1 MGGVESEPVTPLAV
15 TLPGRPAELHAGII
29 AAFALGRS
37 TPQERHPHPSTTLLK
52 SGLDRLALRLGDGES
67 VYVDR
72 TDHLIVQMA
81 THRPLAARRRMQSL
95 IGGLVRSPLVDEDGP
110 THVDVGSA
118 WTRLSG
124 EIFTDA
130 SRMREVSDQAD
141 QSLRNRDLVLRSG
154 ERAKARRKPAKAFI
168 PLLTVLSIALTFAL
182 PLAIMML
189 AYLAG
194 VDISGFVYLGLVAV
208 LLLMSATQLA
218 EGLSALRKN
227 PLPPPS
233 ATPAPPATAIVAAYL
248 PNEAATILETLR
260 SVLSQKYDG
269 GLQVIL
275 AYNSPV
281 SLPVEDELR
290 ALAAQ
295 EPRLELL
302 RVAYSRSKADNV
314 NAALAIVT
322 GEFVGIF
329 DADHHPMVGSFER
342 AWRWFADG
350 ADVVQGHCVV
360 RNGDESGIA
369 RLVAVEFEQIYA
381 VSHPGRQRLHHFGI
395 FGGSNG
401 YWRTQ
406 LLRETRLRSQFL
418 TEDIDSSIRAV
429 RMGARIVNDPGLISR
444 ELAPVNFR
452 ALEAADAVGPGM
464 VRGEPAPRPLR
475 HLAQRPEPA
484 PALRP
489 VDAAGLARTLPLDR
503 LADVADPRVLHLAR
517 QRNRSGQ
524 CSAGVLA
531 HDGVHADDRPDPD
544 RLRLQARRSGDPRA
558 HVMVVA
564 VRLRVGDRVLRAEEH
579 HRARGADPAH
589 PPPGRVGRD
598 PPRSRRSNVYP
609 HLVGEPDQRLVALEK
624 SRLPRRIV
632 AREVHVAVGRETLEN
647 ERREEV
653 SRVVLV
659 ARRRRA
665 AAEPARRDE
674 TASHGA

>member
-1 MGGVESEPVTPLAV
+1 
-15 TLPGRPAELHAGII
+15 
-29 AAFALGRS
+29 
-37 TPQERHPHPSTTLLK
+37 
-52 SGLDRLALRLGDGES
+52 
-67 VYVDR
+67 
-72 TDHLIVQMA
+72 
-81 THRPLAARRRMQSL
+81 
-95 IGGLVRSPLVDEDGP
+95 
-110 THVDVGSA
+110 
-118 WTRLSG
+118 
-124 EIFTDA
+124 
-130 SRMREVSDQAD
+130 
-141 QSLRNRDLVLRSG
+141 
-154 ERAKARRKPAKAFI
+154 
-168 PLLTVLSIALTFAL
+168 
-182 PLAIMML
+182 
-189 AYLAG
+189 AG

-218 EGLSALRKN
+218 EGLSALRRN

-452 ALEAADAVGPGM
+452 ALWKQRMRWAQGWFEVS
-464 VRGEPAPRPLR
+464 LR
-475 HLAQRPEPA
+475 HGHSAISPS
-484 PALRP
+484 
-489 VDAAGLARTLPLDR
+489 GLSL
-503 LADVADPRVLHLAR
+503 R
-517 QRNRSGQ
+517 QRYGLWMLLGWRELFPWIASLMWPT
-524 CSAGVLA
+524 LA
-531 HDGVHADDRPDPD
+531 FFIWRDNGIDLANAPQVFWLTTAFTLTTGPILIAFAYKLGAPEIREHTSWWWQYVFVSVIAYSELKNIIVRVAQIRHILRQDEWVVTPRGHVDRTST
-544 RLRLQARRSGDPRA
+544 R
-558 HVMVVA
+558 
-564 VRLRVGDRVLRAEEH
+564 
-579 HRARGADPAH
+579 
-589 PPPGRVGRD
+589 
-598 PPRSRRSNVYP
+598 
-609 HLVGEPDQRLVALEK
+609 
-624 SRLPRRIV
+624 
-632 AREVHVAVGRETLEN
+632 T
-647 ERREEV
+647 
-653 SRVVLV
+653 
-659 ARRRRA
+659 
-665 AAEPARRDE
+665 
-674 TASHGA
+674 

>member
-1 MGGVESEPVTPLAV
+1 MDVVESEPVTPLAV

-130 SRMREVSDQAD
+130 SRMRDVSDQAD

-168 PLLTVLSIALTFAL
+168 PLLTMLSIALTFVL
-182 PLAIMML
+182 PLVIMMTT
-189 AYLAG
+189 YLAG

-218 EGLSALRKN
+218 EGLSALRRN

-452 ALEAADAVGPGM
+452 ALWKQRMRWAQGWFEVS
-464 VRGEPAPRPLR
+464 LR
-475 HLAQRPEPA
+475 HGHSAISPS
-484 PALRP
+484 
-489 VDAAGLARTLPLDR
+489 GLSL
-503 LADVADPRVLHLAR
+503 R
-517 QRNRSGQ
+517 QRYGLWMLLGWRELFPWIASLMWPT
-524 CSAGVLA
+524 LA
-531 HDGVHADDRPDPD
+531 FFIWRDNGIDLANAPQVFWLTTAFTLTTGPILIAFAYKLGAPEIREHTSWWWQYVFVSVIAYSELKNIIVRVAQIRHILRQDEWVVTPRGHVDRTST
-544 RLRLQARRSGDPRA
+544 R
-558 HVMVVA
+558 
-564 VRLRVGDRVLRAEEH
+564 
-579 HRARGADPAH
+579 
-589 PPPGRVGRD
+589 
-598 PPRSRRSNVYP
+598 
-609 HLVGEPDQRLVALEK
+609 
-624 SRLPRRIV
+624 
-632 AREVHVAVGRETLEN
+632 T
-647 ERREEV
+647 
-653 SRVVLV
+653 
-659 ARRRRA
+659 
-665 AAEPARRDE
+665 
-674 TASHGA
+674 

>member
-1 MGGVESEPVTPLAV
+1 MDVVESEPVTPLAV

-452 ALEAADAVGPGM
+452 ALWKQRMRWAQGWFEVS
-464 VRGEPAPRPLR
+464 LR
-475 HLAQRPEPA
+475 HGHSAISPS
-484 PALRP
+484 
-489 VDAAGLARTLPLDR
+489 GLSL
-503 LADVADPRVLHLAR
+503 R
-517 QRNRSGQ
+517 QRYGLWMLLGWRELFPWIASLMWPT
-524 CSAGVLA
+524 LA
-531 HDGVHADDRPDPD
+531 FFIWRDNGIDLANAPQVFWLTTAFTLTTGPILIAFAYKLGAPEIREHTSWWWQYVFVSVIAYSELKNIIVRVAQIRHILRQDEWVVTPRGHVDRTST
-544 RLRLQARRSGDPRA
+544 R
-558 HVMVVA
+558 
-564 VRLRVGDRVLRAEEH
+564 
-579 HRARGADPAH
+579 
-589 PPPGRVGRD
+589 
-598 PPRSRRSNVYP
+598 
-609 HLVGEPDQRLVALEK
+609 
-624 SRLPRRIV
+624 
-632 AREVHVAVGRETLEN
+632 T
-647 ERREEV
+647 
-653 SRVVLV
+653 
-659 ARRRRA
+659 
-665 AAEPARRDE
+665 
-674 TASHGA
+674 

>member
-1 MGGVESEPVTPLAV
+1 MDVVESEPVTPLAV

-168 PLLTVLSIALTFAL
+168 PLLTVLSIALTFVL
-182 PLAIMML
+182 PLVIMMTT
-189 AYLAG
+189 YLAG

-281 SLPVEDELR
+281 TLPVEDELR

-381 VSHPGRQRLHHFGI
+381 VSHPGRQRLHQFGI

-452 ALEAADAVGPGM
+452 ALWKQRMRWAQGWFEVS
-464 VRGEPAPRPLR
+464 LR
-475 HLAQRPEPA
+475 HGHSAISPS
-484 PALRP
+484 
-489 VDAAGLARTLPLDR
+489 GLSL
-503 LADVADPRVLHLAR
+503 R
-517 QRNRSGQ
+517 QRYGLWMLLGWRELFPWIASLMWPTLAFFIWRDNGID
-524 CSAGVLA
+524 LA
-531 HDGVHADDRPDPD
+531 HAPQVFWLTTAFTLTTGPILIAFAYKLGAPEIRERTSWWWQYVFVSVIAYSELKNIIVRVAQIRHILRQDEWVVTPRGHVDRT
-544 RLRLQARRSGDPRA
+544 STRA
-558 HVMVVA
+558 
-564 VRLRVGDRVLRAEEH
+564 
-579 HRARGADPAH
+579 
-589 PPPGRVGRD
+589 
-598 PPRSRRSNVYP
+598 
-609 HLVGEPDQRLVALEK
+609 
-624 SRLPRRIV
+624 
-632 AREVHVAVGRETLEN
+632 
-647 ERREEV
+647 
-653 SRVVLV
+653 
-659 ARRRRA
+659 
-665 AAEPARRDE
+665 
-674 TASHGA
+674 

>member
-1 MGGVESEPVTPLAV
+1 MDVVESEPVTPLAV

-452 ALEAADAVGPGM
+452 ALWKQRMRWAQGWFEVS
-464 VRGEPAPRPLR
+464 LR
-475 HLAQRPEPA
+475 HGHSAISPS
-484 PALRP
+484 
-489 VDAAGLARTLPLDR
+489 GLSL
-503 LADVADPRVLHLAR
+503 R
-517 QRNRSGQ
+517 QRYGLWMLLGWRELFPWIASLMWPTVAFFIWRDNGID
-524 CSAGVLA
+524 LA
-531 HDGVHADDRPDPD
+531 NAPQVFWLTTAFTLTTGPILIAFAYKLGAPEIREHTSWWWQYVFVSVIAYSELKNIIVRVAQIRHILRQDEWVVTPRGHVDRTST
-544 RLRLQARRSGDPRA
+544 R
-558 HVMVVA
+558 
-564 VRLRVGDRVLRAEEH
+564 
-579 HRARGADPAH
+579 
-589 PPPGRVGRD
+589 
-598 PPRSRRSNVYP
+598 
-609 HLVGEPDQRLVALEK
+609 
-624 SRLPRRIV
+624 
-632 AREVHVAVGRETLEN
+632 T
-647 ERREEV
+647 
-653 SRVVLV
+653 
-659 ARRRRA
+659 
-665 AAEPARRDE
+665 
-674 TASHGA
+674 

>member
-1 MGGVESEPVTPLAV
+1 MDVVESEPVTPLAV

-37 TPQERHPHPSTTLLK
+37 TPQERHPHPTTTLLK

-281 SLPVEDELR
+281 SLPVEGELR

-452 ALEAADAVGPGM
+452 ALWKQRMRWAQGWFEVS
-464 VRGEPAPRPLR
+464 LR
-475 HLAQRPEPA
+475 HGHSAISPS
-484 PALRP
+484 
-489 VDAAGLARTLPLDR
+489 GLSL
-503 LADVADPRVLHLAR
+503 R
-517 QRNRSGQ
+517 QRYGLWMLLGWRELFPWIASLMWPT
-524 CSAGVLA
+524 LA
-531 HDGVHADDRPDPD
+531 FFIWRDNGIDLANAPQVFWLTTAFTLTTGPILIAFAYKLGAPEIREHTSWWWQYVFVSVIAYSELKNIIVRVAQIRHILRQDEWVVTPRGHVDRTST
-544 RLRLQARRSGDPRA
+544 R
-558 HVMVVA
+558 
-564 VRLRVGDRVLRAEEH
+564 
-579 HRARGADPAH
+579 
-589 PPPGRVGRD
+589 
-598 PPRSRRSNVYP
+598 
-609 HLVGEPDQRLVALEK
+609 
-624 SRLPRRIV
+624 
-632 AREVHVAVGRETLEN
+632 T
-647 ERREEV
+647 
-653 SRVVLV
+653 
-659 ARRRRA
+659 
-665 AAEPARRDE
+665 
-674 TASHGA
+674 

>member
-1 MGGVESEPVTPLAV
+1 MDVVESEPITPLAV

-130 SRMREVSDQAD
+130 SRMRDVSDQAD

-168 PLLTVLSIALTFAL
+168 PLLTVLSIALTFVL
-182 PLAIMML
+182 PLVIMMTT
-189 AYLAG
+189 YLAG
-194 VDISGFVYLGLVAV
+194 VDVSGFVYLGLVAV

-218 EGLSALRKN
+218 EGLSALRMN

-452 ALEAADAVGPGM
+452 ALWKQRMRWAQGWFEVS
-464 VRGEPAPRPLR
+464 LR
-475 HLAQRPEPA
+475 HGHSAISPS
-484 PALRP
+484 
-489 VDAAGLARTLPLDR
+489 GLSL
-503 LADVADPRVLHLAR
+503 R
-517 QRNRSGQ
+517 QRYGLWMLLGWRELFPWIASLMWPT
-524 CSAGVLA
+524 LA
-531 HDGVHADDRPDPD
+531 FFIWRDNGIDLANAPQVFWLTTAFTLTTGPILIAFAYKLGAPEIREHTSWWWQYVFVSVIAYSELKNIIVRVAQIRHILRQDEWVVTPRGHVDRTST
-544 RLRLQARRSGDPRA
+544 R
-558 HVMVVA
+558 
-564 VRLRVGDRVLRAEEH
+564 
-579 HRARGADPAH
+579 
-589 PPPGRVGRD
+589 
-598 PPRSRRSNVYP
+598 
-609 HLVGEPDQRLVALEK
+609 
-624 SRLPRRIV
+624 
-632 AREVHVAVGRETLEN
+632 T
-647 ERREEV
+647 
-653 SRVVLV
+653 
-659 ARRRRA
+659 
-665 AAEPARRDE
+665 
-674 TASHGA
+674 

>member
-1 MGGVESEPVTPLAV
+1 MDVVESEPVTPLAV

-281 SLPVEDELR
+281 SLPVEGELR

-452 ALEAADAVGPGM
+452 ALWKQRMRWAQGWFEVS
-464 VRGEPAPRPLR
+464 LR
-475 HLAQRPEPA
+475 HGHSAISPS
-484 PALRP
+484 
-489 VDAAGLARTLPLDR
+489 GLSL
-503 LADVADPRVLHLAR
+503 R
-517 QRNRSGQ
+517 QRYGLWMLLGWRELFPWIASLMWPTLAFFIWRDNGID
-524 CSAGVLA
+524 LA
-531 HDGVHADDRPDPD
+531 HAPQVFWLTTAFTLTTGPILIAFAYKLGAPEIRERTAWWWQYVFVSVIAYSELKNIIVRVAQIRHILRQDEWVVTPRGHVDRTST
-544 RLRLQARRSGDPRA
+544 R
-558 HVMVVA
+558 
-564 VRLRVGDRVLRAEEH
+564 
-579 HRARGADPAH
+579 
-589 PPPGRVGRD
+589 
-598 PPRSRRSNVYP
+598 
-609 HLVGEPDQRLVALEK
+609 
-624 SRLPRRIV
+624 
-632 AREVHVAVGRETLEN
+632 T
-647 ERREEV
+647 
-653 SRVVLV
+653 
-659 ARRRRA
+659 
-665 AAEPARRDE
+665 
-674 TASHGA
+674 

>member
-1 MGGVESEPVTPLAV
+1 MDVVESEPVTPLAV

-281 SLPVEDELR
+281 SLPVEGELR

-452 ALEAADAVGPGM
+452 ALWKQRMRWAQGWFEVS
-464 VRGEPAPRPLR
+464 LR
-475 HLAQRPEPA
+475 HGHSAISPS
-484 PALRP
+484 
-489 VDAAGLARTLPLDR
+489 GLSL
-503 LADVADPRVLHLAR
+503 R
-517 QRNRSGQ
+517 QRYGLWMLLGWRELFPWIASLMWPT
-524 CSAGVLA
+524 LA
-531 HDGVHADDRPDPD
+531 FFIWRDNGIDLANAPQVFWLTTAFTLTTGPILIAFAYKLGAPEIREHTSWWWQYVFVSVIAYSELKNIIVRVAQIRHILRQDEWVVTPRGHVDRT
-544 RLRLQARRSGDPRA
+544 STRA
-558 HVMVVA
+558 
-564 VRLRVGDRVLRAEEH
+564 
-579 HRARGADPAH
+579 
-589 PPPGRVGRD
+589 
-598 PPRSRRSNVYP
+598 
-609 HLVGEPDQRLVALEK
+609 
-624 SRLPRRIV
+624 
-632 AREVHVAVGRETLEN
+632 
-647 ERREEV
+647 
-653 SRVVLV
+653 
-659 ARRRRA
+659 
-665 AAEPARRDE
+665 
-674 TASHGA
+674 

>member
-1 MGGVESEPVTPLAV
+1 MDVVESEPITPLAV

-452 ALEAADAVGPGM
+452 ALWKQRMRWAQGWFEVS
-464 VRGEPAPRPLR
+464 LR
-475 HLAQRPEPA
+475 HGHSAISPS
-484 PALRP
+484 
-489 VDAAGLARTLPLDR
+489 GLSL
-503 LADVADPRVLHLAR
+503 R
-517 QRNRSGQ
+517 QRYGLWMLLGWRELFPWIASLMWPT
-524 CSAGVLA
+524 LA
-531 HDGVHADDRPDPD
+531 FFIWRDNGIDLANAPQVFWLTTAFTLTTGPILIAFAYKLGAPEIREHTSWWWQYVFVSVIAYSELKNIIVRVAQIRHILRQDEWVVTPRGHVDRTST
-544 RLRLQARRSGDPRA
+544 R
-558 HVMVVA
+558 
-564 VRLRVGDRVLRAEEH
+564 
-579 HRARGADPAH
+579 
-589 PPPGRVGRD
+589 
-598 PPRSRRSNVYP
+598 
-609 HLVGEPDQRLVALEK
+609 
-624 SRLPRRIV
+624 
-632 AREVHVAVGRETLEN
+632 T
-647 ERREEV
+647 
-653 SRVVLV
+653 
-659 ARRRRA
+659 
-665 AAEPARRDE
+665 
-674 TASHGA
+674 

>member
-1 MGGVESEPVTPLAV
+1 MDVVESEPITPLAV

-37 TPQERHPHPSTTLLK
+37 TPQERHPHPTTTLLK

-72 TDHLIVQMA
+72 TDPLIVQMA

-130 SRMREVSDQAD
+130 SRMRDVSDQAD

-168 PLLTVLSIALTFAL
+168 PLLTVLSIALTFVL
-182 PLAIMML
+182 PLVIMMTT
-189 AYLAG
+189 YLAG
-194 VDISGFVYLGLVAV
+194 VDVSGFVYLGLVAV

-452 ALEAADAVGPGM
+452 ALWKQRMRWAQGWFEVS
-464 VRGEPAPRPLR
+464 LR
-475 HLAQRPEPA
+475 HGHSAISPS
-484 PALRP
+484 
-489 VDAAGLARTLPLDR
+489 GLSL
-503 LADVADPRVLHLAR
+503 R
-517 QRNRSGQ
+517 QRYGLWMLLGWRELFPWIASLMWPT
-524 CSAGVLA
+524 LA
-531 HDGVHADDRPDPD
+531 FFIWRDNGIDLANAPQVFWLTTAFTLTTGPILIAFAYKLGAPEIREHTSWWWQYVFVSVIAYSELKNIIVRVAQIRHILRQDEWVVTPRGHVDRTST
-544 RLRLQARRSGDPRA
+544 R
-558 HVMVVA
+558 
-564 VRLRVGDRVLRAEEH
+564 
-579 HRARGADPAH
+579 
-589 PPPGRVGRD
+589 
-598 PPRSRRSNVYP
+598 
-609 HLVGEPDQRLVALEK
+609 
-624 SRLPRRIV
+624 
-632 AREVHVAVGRETLEN
+632 T
-647 ERREEV
+647 
-653 SRVVLV
+653 
-659 ARRRRA
+659 
-665 AAEPARRDE
+665 
-674 TASHGA
+674 

>member
-1 MGGVESEPVTPLAV
+1 MDVVESEPITPLAV

-37 TPQERHPHPSTTLLK
+37 TPQERHPHPTTTLLK

-130 SRMREVSDQAD
+130 SRMRDVSDQAD

-168 PLLTVLSIALTFAL
+168 PLLTVLSIALTFVL
-182 PLAIMML
+182 PLVIMMTT
-189 AYLAG
+189 YLAG

-281 SLPVEDELR
+281 SLPVEGELR

-452 ALEAADAVGPGM
+452 ALWKQRMRWAQGWFEVS
-464 VRGEPAPRPLR
+464 LR
-475 HLAQRPEPA
+475 HGHSAISPS
-484 PALRP
+484 
-489 VDAAGLARTLPLDR
+489 GLSL
-503 LADVADPRVLHLAR
+503 R
-517 QRNRSGQ
+517 QRYGLWMLLGWRELFPWIASLMWPTLAFFIWRDNGID
-524 CSAGVLA
+524 LA
-531 HDGVHADDRPDPD
+531 HAPQVFWLTTAFTLTTGPILIAFAYKLGAPEIRERTAWWWQYVFVSVIAYSELKNIIVRVAQIRHILRQDEWVVTPRGHVDRTST
-544 RLRLQARRSGDPRA
+544 R
-558 HVMVVA
+558 
-564 VRLRVGDRVLRAEEH
+564 
-579 HRARGADPAH
+579 
-589 PPPGRVGRD
+589 
-598 PPRSRRSNVYP
+598 
-609 HLVGEPDQRLVALEK
+609 
-624 SRLPRRIV
+624 
-632 AREVHVAVGRETLEN
+632 T
-647 ERREEV
+647 
-653 SRVVLV
+653 
-659 ARRRRA
+659 
-665 AAEPARRDE
+665 
-674 TASHGA
+674 

>member
-1 MGGVESEPVTPLAV
+1 MDVIESEPVTPLVV

-95 IGGLVRSPLVDEDGP
+95 IGGLVRSPLLDEDGP

-168 PLLTVLSIALTFAL
+168 PLLTVLSIALTFVL
-182 PLAIMML
+182 PLVIMMTT
-189 AYLAG
+189 YLAG

-218 EGLSALRKN
+218 EGFSALRKN
-227 PLPPPS
+227 PLPPLS

-452 ALEAADAVGPGM
+452 ALWKQRMRWAQGWFEVS
-464 VRGEPAPRPLR
+464 LR
-475 HLAQRPEPA
+475 HGHSAISPS
-484 PALRP
+484 
-489 VDAAGLARTLPLDR
+489 GLSL
-503 LADVADPRVLHLAR
+503 R
-517 QRNRSGQ
+517 QRYGLWMLLGWRELFPWIASLMWPT
-524 CSAGVLA
+524 LA
-531 HDGVHADDRPDPD
+531 FFIWRDNGIDLANAPQVFWLTTAFTLTTGPILIAFAYKLGAPEIREHTSWWWQYVFVSVIAYSELKNIIVRVAQIRHILRQDEWVVTPRGHVDRTST
-544 RLRLQARRSGDPRA
+544 R
-558 HVMVVA
+558 
-564 VRLRVGDRVLRAEEH
+564 
-579 HRARGADPAH
+579 
-589 PPPGRVGRD
+589 
-598 PPRSRRSNVYP
+598 
-609 HLVGEPDQRLVALEK
+609 
-624 SRLPRRIV
+624 
-632 AREVHVAVGRETLEN
+632 T
-647 ERREEV
+647 
-653 SRVVLV
+653 
-659 ARRRRA
+659 
-665 AAEPARRDE
+665 
-674 TASHGA
+674 

>member
-1 MGGVESEPVTPLAV
+1 MDVVESEPVTPLAV

-37 TPQERHPHPSTTLLK
+37 TPQERHPHPTTTLLK

-130 SRMREVSDQAD
+130 SRMRDVSDQAD

-168 PLLTVLSIALTFAL
+168 PLLTVLSIALTFVL
-182 PLAIMML
+182 PLVIMMTT
-189 AYLAG
+189 YLAG

-322 GEFVGIF
+322 GELVGIF

-452 ALEAADAVGPGM
+452 ALWKQRMRWAQGWFEVS
-464 VRGEPAPRPLR
+464 LR
-475 HLAQRPEPA
+475 HGHSAISPSGLSLHQRYGLWMLLGWRELFPWIASLMWPTLAFFIWRDNGIDLANAPQVFWLTTAFTLTTGPILIAFAYKLGAPEIREHTSWWWQYVFVSVIA
-484 PALRP
+484 YSELKNIIVRVAQIRHILRQDEWVVTP
-489 VDAAGLARTLPLDR
+489 RGHVDRTSTR
-503 LADVADPRVLHLAR
+503 
-517 QRNRSGQ
+517 
-524 CSAGVLA
+524 
-531 HDGVHADDRPDPD
+531 
-544 RLRLQARRSGDPRA
+544 
-558 HVMVVA
+558 
-564 VRLRVGDRVLRAEEH
+564 
-579 HRARGADPAH
+579 
-589 PPPGRVGRD
+589 
-598 PPRSRRSNVYP
+598 
-609 HLVGEPDQRLVALEK
+609 
-624 SRLPRRIV
+624 
-632 AREVHVAVGRETLEN
+632 T
-647 ERREEV
+647 
-653 SRVVLV
+653 
-659 ARRRRA
+659 
-665 AAEPARRDE
+665 
-674 TASHGA
+674 

>member
-1 MGGVESEPVTPLAV
+1 MDVVETEPVTPLAV

-37 TPQERHPHPSTTLLK
+37 TPQERHPHPSTTLIK

-95 IGGLVRSPLVDEDGP
+95 IGGLVRSPLADEDGP

-154 ERAKARRKPAKAFI
+154 ERAKARRKPDKAFI
-168 PLLTVLSIALTFAL
+168 PLLTALSIVLTFAL

-189 AYLAG
+189 AYLSG

-233 ATPAPPATAIVAAYL
+233 ATAAPPATAIVAAYL

-260 SVLSQKYDG
+260 SVLSQEYDG

-281 SLPVEDELR
+281 NLPVEDELR
-290 ALAAQ
+290 ALAAR

-452 ALEAADAVGPGM
+452 ALWKQRMRWAQGWFEVS
-464 VRGEPAPRPLR
+464 LR
-475 HLAQRPEPA
+475 HGHSAISPS
-484 PALRP
+484 
-489 VDAAGLARTLPLDR
+489 GLSL
-503 LADVADPRVLHLAR
+503 R
-517 QRNRSGQ
+517 QRYGLWMLLGWRELFPWIASLMWPTLAFFIWRDNGID
-524 CSAGVLA
+524 LA
-531 HDGVHADDRPDPD
+531 HAPQVFWLTTAFTLTTGPILIAFAYKLGAPEIRERTSWWWQYVFVSVIAYSELKNIIVRVAQIRHILRQDEWVVTPRGHVDRTST
-544 RLRLQARRSGDPRA
+544 RS
-558 HVMVVA
+558 
-564 VRLRVGDRVLRAEEH
+564 
-579 HRARGADPAH
+579 
-589 PPPGRVGRD
+589 
-598 PPRSRRSNVYP
+598 
-609 HLVGEPDQRLVALEK
+609 
-624 SRLPRRIV
+624 
-632 AREVHVAVGRETLEN
+632 
-647 ERREEV
+647 
-653 SRVVLV
+653 
-659 ARRRRA
+659 
-665 AAEPARRDE
+665 
-674 TASHGA
+674 

>member
-1 MGGVESEPVTPLAV
+1 
-15 TLPGRPAELHAGII
+15 
-29 AAFALGRS
+29 
-37 TPQERHPHPSTTLLK
+37 
-52 SGLDRLALRLGDGES
+52 
-67 VYVDR
+67 
-72 TDHLIVQMA
+72 
-81 THRPLAARRRMQSL
+81 MQSL

-452 ALEAADAVGPGM
+452 ALWKQRMRWAQGWFEVS
-464 VRGEPAPRPLR
+464 LR
-475 HLAQRPEPA
+475 HGHSAISPS
-484 PALRP
+484 
-489 VDAAGLARTLPLDR
+489 GLSL
-503 LADVADPRVLHLAR
+503 R
-517 QRNRSGQ
+517 QRYGLWMLLGWRELFPWIASLMWPT
-524 CSAGVLA
+524 LA
-531 HDGVHADDRPDPD
+531 FFIWRDNGIDLANAPQVFWLTTAFTLTTGPILIAFAYKLGAPEIREHTSWWWQYVFVSVIAYSELKNIIVRVAQIRHILRQDEWVVTPRGHVDRTST
-544 RLRLQARRSGDPRA
+544 R
-558 HVMVVA
+558 
-564 VRLRVGDRVLRAEEH
+564 
-579 HRARGADPAH
+579 
-589 PPPGRVGRD
+589 
-598 PPRSRRSNVYP
+598 
-609 HLVGEPDQRLVALEK
+609 
-624 SRLPRRIV
+624 
-632 AREVHVAVGRETLEN
+632 T
-647 ERREEV
+647 
-653 SRVVLV
+653 
-659 ARRRRA
+659 
-665 AAEPARRDE
+665 
-674 TASHGA
+674 

>member
-1 MGGVESEPVTPLAV
+1 MDVVESEPVTPLAV

-452 ALEAADAVGPGM
+452 ALWKQRMRWAQGWFEVS
-464 VRGEPAPRPLR
+464 LR
-475 HLAQRPEPA
+475 HGHSAISPS
-484 PALRP
+484 
-489 VDAAGLARTLPLDR
+489 GLSL
-503 LADVADPRVLHLAR
+503 R
-517 QRNRSGQ
+517 QRYGLWMLLGWRELFPWIASLMWPT
-524 CSAGVLA
+524 LA
-531 HDGVHADDRPDPD
+531 FFIWRDNGIDLANAPQVFWLTTAFTLTTGPILIAFAYKLGAPEIREHTSWWWQYVFVSVIAYSELKNIIVRVAQIRHILRQDEWVVTPRGHVDRT
-544 RLRLQARRSGDPRA
+544 STRA
-558 HVMVVA
+558 
-564 VRLRVGDRVLRAEEH
+564 
-579 HRARGADPAH
+579 
-589 PPPGRVGRD
+589 
-598 PPRSRRSNVYP
+598 
-609 HLVGEPDQRLVALEK
+609 
-624 SRLPRRIV
+624 
-632 AREVHVAVGRETLEN
+632 
-647 ERREEV
+647 
-653 SRVVLV
+653 
-659 ARRRRA
+659 
-665 AAEPARRDE
+665 
-674 TASHGA
+674 

>member
-1 MGGVESEPVTPLAV
+1 MDVVETESVTPLAV
-15 TLPGRPAELHAGII
+15 ALPGRPAELHAGII

-37 TPQERHPHPSTTLLK
+37 TPQERHPHPTPTLVK

-95 IGGLVRSPLVDEDGP
+95 IGGLVRSPLLDEDGP
-110 THVDVGSA
+110 THIDVGSA

-154 ERAKARRKPAKAFI
+154 ERAKARRKPAKALI
-168 PLLTVLSIALTFAL
+168 PLLTVLSIVLTFAV

-189 AYLAG
+189 AYIGGA
-194 VDISGFVYLGLVAV
+194 DISGFVYLGLVFV
-208 LLLMSATQLA
+208 LLVMSATQLA
-218 EGLSALRKN
+218 EGFAALRKN
-227 PLPPPS
+227 PLPPIP
-233 ATPAPPATAIVAAYL
+233 TEPPPPATAIVAAYL
-248 PNEAATILETLR
+248 PNEAATIMETLR
-260 SVLSQKYDG
+260 SVLSQEYAG

-281 SLPVEDELR
+281 SLPVEDDLR
-290 ALAAQ
+290 DLAER

-329 DADHHPMVGSFER
+329 DADHHPMDGSFAR

-369 RLVAVEFEQIYA
+369 RLIAVEFEQIYA
-381 VSHPGRQRLHHFGI
+381 VSHPGRQRLHQFGI

-429 RMGARIVNDPGLISR
+429 RLGARIVNDPDLISR
-444 ELAPVNFR
+444 ELAPVTFR
-452 ALEAADAVGPGM
+452 ALWKQRMRWAQGWFEVSI
-464 VRGEPAPRPLR
+464 R
-475 HLAQRPEPA
+475 HGHSAISPS
-484 PALRP
+484 
-489 VDAAGLARTLPLDR
+489 GLTP
-503 LADVADPRVLHLAR
+503 R
-517 QRNRSGQ
+517 QRYGLWMLLGWRELFPWIASLMWPT
-524 CSAGVLA
+524 LA
-531 HDGVHADDRPDPD
+531 FFIW
-544 RLRLQARRSGDPRA
+544 
-558 HVMVVA
+558 
-564 VRLRVGDRVLRAEEH
+564 
-579 HRARGADPAH
+579 
-589 PPPGRVGRD
+589 RD
-598 PPRSRRSNVYP
+598 NGIDLANAPQVFWLTTAFTLTTGPI
-609 HLVGEPDQRLVALEK
+609 LVAFAY
-624 SRLPRRIV
+624 RLGAPEIRERTSWWWQYVFVSVIAYAELKNIIVRVAQIRHILRQDEWVVTPRG
-632 AREVHVAVGRETLEN
+632 HV
-647 ERREEV
+647 ERT
-653 SRVVLV
+653 STK
-659 ARRRRA
+659 A
-665 AAEPARRDE
+665 
-674 TASHGA
+674 